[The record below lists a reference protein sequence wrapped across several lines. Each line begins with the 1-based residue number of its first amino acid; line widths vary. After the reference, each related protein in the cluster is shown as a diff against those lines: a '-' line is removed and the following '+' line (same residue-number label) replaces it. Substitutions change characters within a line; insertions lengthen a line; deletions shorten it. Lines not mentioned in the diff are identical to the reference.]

1 MGNKTAEEALAWE
14 EVSCEHVIQNE
25 WMDLRKLTY
34 RFPNGQEFEPYYS
47 YSRRN
52 YAVIVA
58 SDTEGRFICVRQFR
72 QGVKEV
78 TTEFPA
84 GGLEKM
90 GGKEDGV
97 GRDEGALKGAG
108 DEDALKGAGDEGALK
123 GAGDEDAL
131 KDAGDEDAIKAAR
144 RELLE
149 ETGYESDEWEHLLTV
164 PSNATI
170 ADNYAYIYRAKNCR
184 KVAELHLDETEFI
197 RVELHDA
204 KEIEEMIYSG
214 RFQQCVHILG
224 WLLAQR
230 MDH

>member
-90 GGKEDGV
+90 GGKEDG
-97 GRDEGALKGAG
+97 A
-108 DEDALKGAGDEGALK
+108 AGDEGALK
-123 GAGDEDAL
+123 
-131 KDAGDEDAIKAAR
+131 AAK

-164 PSNATI
+164 LSNATI

-184 KVAELHLDETEFI
+184 KVADLHLDETEFI

-204 KEIEEMIYSG
+204 KEIEDMIYSG

>member
-84 GGLEKM
+84 GGLEKI
-90 GGKEDGV
+90 GGKEDG
-97 GRDEGALKGAG
+97 DAG
-108 DEDALKGAGDEGALK
+108 DEDALKA
-123 GAGDEDAL
+123 AGDEDAL
-131 KDAGDEDAIKAAR
+131 KAAR

>member
-90 GGKEDGV
+90 GGKEDG
-97 GRDEGALKGAG
+97 DAG
-108 DEDALKGAGDEGALK
+108 DEDALK

-131 KDAGDEDAIKAAR
+131 KDAGDEDALKAAR

-184 KVAELHLDETEFI
+184 KVADLHLDETEFI

-204 KEIEEMIYSG
+204 KEIEDMIYSG

>member
-90 GGKEDGV
+90 GGKEDG
-97 GRDEGALKGAG
+97 A
-108 DEDALKGAGDEGALK
+108 AGDEGALK
-123 GAGDEDAL
+123 
-131 KDAGDEDAIKAAR
+131 AAK

-184 KVAELHLDETEFI
+184 KVADLHLDETEFI

-204 KEIEEMIYSG
+204 KEIEDMIYSG

>member
-90 GGKEDGV
+90 GGKEDGAV
-97 GRDEGALKGAG
+97 G
-108 DEDALKGAGDEGALK
+108 DEDAL
-123 GAGDEDAL
+123 
-131 KDAGDEDAIKAAR
+131 KAAR

-204 KEIEEMIYSG
+204 KEIEDMIYSG